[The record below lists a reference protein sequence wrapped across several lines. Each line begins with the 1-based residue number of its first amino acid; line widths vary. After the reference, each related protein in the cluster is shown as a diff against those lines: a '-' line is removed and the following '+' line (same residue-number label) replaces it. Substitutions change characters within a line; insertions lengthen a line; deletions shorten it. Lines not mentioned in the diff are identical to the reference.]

1 MAQFNFT
8 YDEGTS
14 LQQMIG
20 FEMAGLMWGNHLQD
34 NTTINLHVGVTASR
48 NLPHKVIGG
57 AIPAIQANQS
67 YSSFRNNYQNDRR
80 SSDDYTA
87 ANNLQ
92 QGSSKNAAFAV
103 EALSDRSNWT
113 GGASTSTLNLTRANA
128 KALNLTSSHSSQLD
142 GVILMSDL
150 SGYNNVSWSY
160 DYTRSAGANN
170 KKLDFLSTALHE
182 IGHVLGFVSGIDQP
196 GAVDK
201 HVRSTDWY
209 ASDVSQQLG
218 ALRAR
223 AQYTTPLDLFRFD
236 DQTAWSGRHSLTYG
250 NQGGDVFFS
259 IDGGRSEIAEFAT
272 GENKGKNG
280 DGYQASHW
288 KRQNGQ
294 PLGILDPDLRKGERA
309 NISALDLRLLD
320 VIGWDVNSNGSNYNS
335 NLYQIQQQAEQ
346 HLASSLGWSTA
357 QLNQYSAYAEQYLSQ
372 NRGQDVANLLDDSDI
387 YDLNWQHNQGGISY
401 WLNWLNSL
409 GGDGWWQMVENLFQQ
424 RGLFSQLSD
433 EDLQAEVDVLTG
445 QQTSAVTPPTFTDAT
460 SPALTG
466 GATTGGATL
475 FSPVNPIAT
484 FTDSLAPGTT
494 TYSELDV
501 LTLGGGSESTVLAG
515 GLTGLNQDLLQAQTG
530 VSSVVGIRAL

>member
-34 NTTINLHVGVTASR
+34 DATINLHVGVTASS

-67 YSSFRNNYQNDRR
+67 YSSFRNNYQSDRR

-92 QGSSKNAAFAV
+92 QGSAKDAAFAV

-128 KALNLTSSHSSQLD
+128 KALNLTSSNSSQLD

-160 DYTRSAGANN
+160 DYTRSAGAHN

-320 VIGWDVNSNGSNYNS
+320 VIGWDVNSNGSYNNS

-346 HLASSLGWSTA
+346 H
-357 QLNQYSAYAEQYLSQ
+357 LSQ

-387 YDLNWQHNQGGISY
+387 YDLNWQHNQGGIGY

-409 GGDGWWQMVENLFQQ
+409 GGDGWWQMIENIFQQ
-424 RGLFSQLSD
+424 QGLFSQLSD
-433 EDLQAEVDVLTG
+433 ADIQPEIDVLTG
-445 QQTSAVTPPTFTDAT
+445 QQLSV
-460 SPALTG
+460 
-466 GATTGGATL
+466 
-475 FSPVNPIAT
+475 
-484 FTDSLAPGTT
+484 GTT
-494 TYSELDV
+494 PAITNVSSSSGPVEVAALFAPVAQTAAFDNSPLSDNAAYSELTV
-501 LTLGGGSESTVLAG
+501 LNLGGSHQSNALAG
-515 GLTGLNQDLLQAQTG
+515 GLTGLGQDLLQGTTG
-530 VSSVVGIRAL
+530 LSSVVGIRAL